1 MADPILGGAPQLLV
15 HRFELRVLALAPG
28 AAAALSSAPRG
39 APGGVHKE
47 SEGGV
52 TSSEGVEDDGGGKNA
67 VGKNGGGG
75 GLGGEGVLV
84 PDEFLSASTVES
96 HPFDAEENAL
106 CMSLVKLE
114 QGGSP
119 RMHVAVGTGMNDA
132 QGEDKAVRVFAL
144 SVPFLLARRDALFF
158 IFSLL

>member
-1 MADPILGGAPQLLV
+1 MA
-15 HRFELRVLALAPG
+15 
-28 AAAALSSAPRG
+28 
-39 APGGVHKE
+39 
-47 SEGGV
+47 
-52 TSSEGVEDDGGGKNA
+52 DDGGGKSA
-67 VGKNGGGG
+67 ACENGSGG

-119 RMHVAVGTGMNDA
+119 RMHVAVGTGMNDT
-132 QGEDKAVRVFAL
+132 QGEDKAVRGFAL
-144 SVPFLLARRDALFF
+144 SFPSLLARRDAFV
-158 IFSLL
+158 SPPLL

>member
-1 MADPILGGAPQLLV
+1 M
-15 HRFELRVLALAPG
+15 
-28 AAAALSSAPRG
+28 
-39 APGGVHKE
+39 
-47 SEGGV
+47 
-52 TSSEGVEDDGGGKNA
+52 EDDGGEKSA
-67 VGKNGGGG
+67 VGENSGGG

-119 RMHVAVGTGMNDA
+119 RMHVAVGTGMNDT
-132 QGEDKAVRVFAL
+132 QGEDKAVRGFAL
-144 SVPFLLARRDALFF
+144 SVPFLLARRGALFF
-158 IFSLL
+158 FFRSCRRGPVSPFPYNRFLCTQAFLILVA